1 MVPFA
6 VCSVLCTPWFCVLCY
21 CTCCFSSSCT
31 HTLLFFMLQIVPLR
45 LPCSLVGYPVRF
57 MCKMCD
63 VYTPYV
69 SVALTRFN
77 KHDDYPSDSQKEYV
91 SWSAKLIS
99 VTQTRLCAVE
109 LFNISKSGKWTRVL
123 LLFPIKQPERHSH
136 EACKTI
142 WYISYPQSSTVQEH
156 RQTCCIYCFCI
167 SEYNGERRATWLSL
181 VRRVEHICMHKT
193 V

>member
-1 MVPFA
+1 MYAHREFLVHWQTLK
-6 VCSVLCTPWFCVLCY
+6 VMTITLR
-21 CTCCFSSSCT
+21 T
-31 HTLLFFMLQIVPLR
+31 HR
-45 LPCSLVGYPVRF
+45 KNS
-57 MCKMCD
+57 
-63 VYTPYV
+63 
-69 SVALTRFN
+69 
-77 KHDDYPSDSQKEYV
+77 
-91 SWSAKLIS
+91 SWSTKLIS
-99 VTQTRLCAVE
+99 ITQTRLCAVE
-109 LFNISKSGKWTRVL
+109 LLNIGNSGKWMTVL

-193 V
+193 VKHGWNFMLPVYCVVNSPLHQAFEYEAHVVNHFVSLPTPLQAI